1 MNEKSYRTVYIRRES
16 KRPIYAPFP
25 VFLMDYDLSMT
36 ARVLYALMFNR
47 AMLSQINNWVDDL
60 DRVFIVFTEAEM
72 CAALQKGL
80 STVKKALADLEHFDL
95 LTRER
100 GGFGKLCSYQLLI
113 LDDFGMERDTS
124 FALETVYDV
133 IDGRYLS
140 GKPLIVTTN
149 LTLDELKKPQDVDHQ
164 RIYDRVLA
172 MTVPIRFAG
181 DSLRSGQRS
190 TKREIVKDI
199 FEGGDC

>member
-60 DRVFIVFTEAEM
+60 GRVFIVFTEAEM
-72 CAALQKGL
+72 CEALQKGL

-100 GGFGKLCSYQLLI
+100 GGFGKANRIYLRTAIPIGEKTTAIEPETRPSDSRDSDATAAENLTSSNIIICHGGLLFSERSRRVSEKRRDSRKRILHNGEMQL
-113 LDDFGMERDTS
+113 
-124 FALETVYDV
+124 A
-133 IDGRYLS
+133 DGRYRF
-140 GKPLIVTTN
+140 KY
-149 LTLDELKKPQDVDHQ
+149 LDH
-164 RIYDRVLA
+164 
-172 MTVPIRFAG
+172 T
-181 DSLRSGQRS
+181 GQVR
-190 TKREIVKDI
+190 
-199 FEGGDC
+199 